1 MDRAGPAGTEP
12 GIKKMELLNIGV
24 IVSRLKSKCTIG
36 VILLTLCITTIPGLA
51 SAQSDLQFKGNSV
64 TGSRNG
70 IFVDSQSTKN
80 TLVSNN
86 ASKNDIDINN
96 ADGLPLNV
104 NGNELQSNNCSV
116 GQPSGYCIT
125 K

>member
-1 MDRAGPAGTEP
+1 MTNTENNS
-12 GIKKMELLNIGV
+12 IEQNQIRNNNIGV
-24 IVSRLKSKCTIG
+24 ASHSSTGPQIRENNITGNSLAG
-36 VILLTLCITTIPGLA
+36 VTLVNTDSSLIE
-51 SAQSDLQFKGNSV
+51 GNSV

-70 IFVDSQSTKN
+70 IFLDAQSTKN

-116 GQPSGYCIT
+116 SQPSGYCIT